1 MQAYTKL
8 ALIATV
14 MFIVVGM
21 SATYNTTQGVLG
33 NIVGQTGAA
42 YGTGNTLQ
50 NRGFLVH
57 AVVFYLAMYMILKKQ
72 R

>member
-14 MFIVVGM
+14 LFIVVGY
-21 SATYNTTQGVLG
+21 SSTYNTTQGILG
-33 NIVGQTGAA
+33 SVVGQSGPS
-42 YGTGNTLQ
+42 YGMGNTVS

-57 AVVFYLAMYMILKKQ
+57 AAVFYAVMFFLLKKQ

>member
-14 MFIVVGM
+14 LFLVVGM
-21 SATYNTTQGVLG
+21 QSAYNTTQGVFG
-33 NIVGQTGAA
+33 SIVGQTGAD
-42 YGTGNTLQ
+42 YGSGNNFK
-50 NRGFLVH
+50 NRGFLLH